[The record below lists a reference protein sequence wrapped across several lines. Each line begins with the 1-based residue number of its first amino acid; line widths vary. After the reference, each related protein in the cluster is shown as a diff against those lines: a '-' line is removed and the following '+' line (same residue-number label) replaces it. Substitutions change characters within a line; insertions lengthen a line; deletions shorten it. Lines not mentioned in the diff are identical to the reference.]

1 MLNRGRERHHDRRRA
16 SSCPLPHVFRSLAVA
31 LIVIGGIPPVG
42 VTAAEPRLV
51 LRKGDSIAV
60 IGNTLAD
67 RMQHAG
73 WLETRIHAAYY
84 SGHYIVD
91 L

>member
-1 MLNRGRERHHDRRRA
+1 MSRSGIAHTTGKRRPRPRMA
-16 SSCPLPHVFRSLAVA
+16 RRCGAWLVAAALAAAAV
-31 LIVIGGIPPVG
+31 PPAG
-42 VTAAEPRLV
+42 AAEPRLV